1 MSATAAFAPAAALAA
16 EPPVRQDAY
25 PGYTLRDLLTAVFYH
40 WRALLIAFLVPVVL
54 GLFAALTSHP
64 VFIAQA
70 RLLALIGNDYVFT
83 PNGGTA
89 GSQIALDRT
98 QIIEGEVEILQSTT
112 LARETLRDI
121 GIRTVFPS
129 AKPDAPNAL
138 EVAAEA
144 LQHDLTV
151 TSVPES
157 NVIELSYRNRSA
169 LVAAHVLAAL
179 LDRYLQRRADVFS
192 RAPGAGIEDQQALF
206 AERLRNAEDALAG
219 FSQAHEISDFDA
231 QVTLLLNRKS
241 VVVADIAA
249 NDQQVAQVAAQ
260 VAVMQARLAA
270 LPRTIELEAD
280 STRDPAVEGLADA
293 LGKLQAQRSTLLAHY
308 QDDFPLVKDTDRQIA
323 AVQAQIAASAGASS
337 NGGRT
342 GVNPTWQD
350 LSGQVINLE
359 AQLRGLQAQRAG
371 LQATAE
377 QIQARLDELNA
388 IGKQYRDLKL
398 ARDTQAET
406 YHSFLT
412 GAAQTLV
419 STALDRS
426 RAANVRIVQPPEPPA
441 HGASLR
447 TLEAAAGIVLGIVAA
462 CATLVLKIATRQ
474 IFVTVR
480 DAEQALDLPVL
491 VTIANRPAR
500 A

>member
-1 MSATAAFAPAAALAA
+1 
-16 EPPVRQDAY
+16 
-25 PGYTLRDLLTAVFYH
+25 
-40 WRALLIAFLVPVVL
+40 
-54 GLFAALTSHP
+54 
-64 VFIAQA
+64 
-70 RLLALIGNDYVFT
+70 
-83 PNGGTA
+83 
-89 GSQIALDRT
+89 
-98 QIIEGEVEILQSTT
+98 
-112 LARETLRDI
+112 
-121 GIRTVFPS
+121 
-129 AKPDAPNAL
+129 
-138 EVAAEA
+138 
-144 LQHDLTV
+144 
-151 TSVPES
+151 
-157 NVIELSYRNRSA
+157 
-169 LVAAHVLAAL
+169 
-179 LDRYLQRRADVFS
+179 
-192 RAPGAGIEDQQALF
+192 
-206 AERLRNAEDALAG
+206 
-219 FSQAHEISDFDA
+219 
-231 QVTLLLNRKS
+231 
-241 VVVADIAA
+241 
-249 NDQQVAQVAAQ
+249 
-260 VAVMQARLAA
+260 MQARLAA